1 MNCIICIYVTQIYL
15 LNIFYYWFTKIFAG
29 LAMTTMTRLA
39 HDLLHTTYIHL
50 SLRTCNVLQ
59 AVGGT
64 KIIPKTDINI

>member
-1 MNCIICIYVTQIYL
+1 
-15 LNIFYYWFTKIFAG
+15 
-29 LAMTTMTRLA
+29 MTTMTRLA